1 MKLENLV
8 LVSGSIIVIT
18 ISLLI
23 YFFPVQ
29 HWDLTA
35 YMFLAIITNAVIT
48 LSLVIKKENQYLE
61 E

>member
-8 LVSGSIIVIT
+8 LISGFLVAIVL
-18 ISLLI
+18 SLLM
-23 YFFPVQ
+23 YFFPIR

-35 YMFLAIITNAVIT
+35 YIFLAIIINVVIT
-48 LSLVIKKENQYLE
+48 LSLVIKRENQYLE